1 MPMTLI
7 EMLTFTENKNSGECN
22 LKIYFCS
29 FSLLAAT
36 IHRCASTI
44 YSQKSDWLSGKWLE
58 KHFQYNQVKRMRSN
72 EKQKTENRL
81 NY

>member
-1 MPMTLI
+1 VGIFAFPYAYDLM
-7 EMLTFTENKNSGECN
+7 EMLTFADNKNSGECN

-44 YSQKSDWLSGKWLE
+44 YSQKSDWLSGK
-58 KHFQYNQVKRMRSN
+58 MA
-72 EKQKTENRL
+72 
-81 NY
+81 